1 MKEQVYE
8 TNAILFMII
17 VNVVIFMMILTEFI
31 SVVYGMGI
39 LLIGLIIISYRT
51 KRQLR
56 QCEWRKIW
64 EISKDGKNK

>member
-8 TNAILFMII
+8 TNAILLMII

-39 LLIGLIIISYRT
+39 LLIGLI
-51 KRQLR
+51 
-56 QCEWRKIW
+56 
-64 EISKDGKNK
+64 